1 MKVVLRCDPALD
13 GLLPRPAP
21 ARAALPEWLRRM
33 PAEAPS
39 ALHDGPVRTL
49 KHCPPFVDAMTQG
62 FVLPL
67 PCDVHVADGRLS
79 WDWPIP
85 RLGASLHPRAPIAFH
100 ASAQLEGT
108 PYHASDAVAVKFN
121 LFWTVE
127 LEAGWSL
134 FATHPINRAD
144 LPFRLLSGLVD
155 ADRFHD
161 VGILFPALWTDPAF
175 SGVLPRGTP
184 IAQCIPARRER
195 VELEFAT
202 LDTDRS
208 DRYQRTAETL
218 LGGPGHYRKTFRAS
232 RPSGEGTRERGRI
245 EEQAAAGR
253 GDEGLGDPP
262 E

>member
-1 MKVVLRCDPALD
+1 
-13 GLLPRPAP
+13 
-21 ARAALPEWLRRM
+21 M

-39 ALHDGPVRTL
+39 ALHTEPVRTV

-67 PCDVHVADGRLS
+67 PCDVLVADGRLS

-100 ASAQLEGT
+100 APAQLSGT
-108 PYHASDAVAVKFN
+108 PFHAPDAVAVKFN

-127 LEAGWSL
+127 LEEGWSL
-134 FATHPINRAD
+134 FATHPVNRAD

-161 VGILFPALWTDPAF
+161 VGILFPAVWTDPSFA
-175 SGVLPRGTP
+175 GVLPRGTP
-184 IAQCIPARRER
+184 VAQCIPVRRER

-202 LDTDRS
+202 LDPGRT

-218 LGGPGHYRKTFRAS
+218 LGGSGHYRKTFRAS
-232 RPSGEGTRERGRI
+232 RSGGERSQELGGI
-245 EEQAAAGR
+245 EEEAPAGSR
-253 GDEGLGDPP
+253 DEGLGEPP
-262 E
+262 D